1 MENIENKNITL
12 HKYPFLCSI
21 IIFLIYHILI
31 TVLSLVVTVTG
42 SFITGNYENFES
54 NLKTLSPLTILI
66 CFTSIILLNL
76 FFKNLKIYKKGNFFK
91 TLKASS
97 FYLTFI
103 TLNLIYTIY
112 IAIKNNAQFKPI
124 SGIFFGIFV
133 LIFGIGFIEESLYR
147 GLILNIFAKK
157 YLYEPNGILKILFFP
172 AIIFGSIHILNILIG
187 VSLEKAI
194 LQTVLA
200 FLVGIL
206 LNAIYL
212 RGGNIFVLILIHV
225 IVDASGLF
233 NYLFLETNIT
243 ISDSI
248 NNMQY
253 TPLFLAPLYLLLTFF
268 LLRKSKLKEIKKTLE
283 EINK

>member
-1 MENIENKNITL
+1 MENIQDKNIAL
-12 HKYPFLCSI
+12 HKYPFLFSI
-21 IIFLIYHILI
+21 LTLLIYNGLVTVLGLI
-31 TVLSLVVTVTG
+31 TTVVG

-54 NLKTLSPLTILI
+54 NLKTLSPLTIMI
-66 CFTSIILLNL
+66 CFTSVLLLNL
-76 FFKNLKIYKKGNFFK
+76 FFKNLKIYERGNFFK
-91 TLKASS
+91 TLKAS
-97 FYLTFI
+97 FLYLTFV

-157 YLYEPNGILKILFFP
+157 YLDKPNGIFKILMFP
-172 AIIFGSIHILNILIG
+172 AIIFGAIHIFNIFTGI
-187 VSLEKAI
+187 SLEKAI
-194 LQTVLA
+194 LQTILA
-200 FLVGIL
+200 FFVGIL

-212 RGGNIFVLILIHV
+212 RGGNIFVLILIHA
-225 IVDASGLF
+225 ILDASGLF
-233 NYLFLETNIT
+233 DYLFLKTNLT

-248 NNMQY
+248 NNMHY

-268 LLRKSKLKEIKKTLE
+268 LLRKSKLKEIKNTLKK
-283 EINK
+283 NK